1 MTSTPTDRAEQ
12 KCGCGGSGWLIGG
25 VICKCNA
32 MHPDRVSDS
41 RPLICE
47 RCGKSREVTIDTQG
61 AALCVL
67 CREELDDLAPSES
80 QSVPVGE
87 GAMCDPLPC
96 PWCGVV
102 PNGPTDFGGGEDEVI
117 WFIHC
122 HECAIDGPSGATPAE
137 AIAAWNERPD
147 RLRDERSEGAMD
159 MPIGLHRCKEC
170 GALWRAFADAWSLWP
185 GEKCGKCCD
194 NESMGEQI
202 EFLGI
207 IETHPPVRPS
217 SATKVDVDALAEE
230 IVAEWYDAPLTPSQR
245 TERVAER
252 IYDRLLK
259 QNGTL
264 DPRGVNCA
272 PCCVIPAIADELR
285 KALGETQTVP
295 APAEVKEPTC
305 ARDRDDLPEPPL
317 KDDGRP
323 SAKICVCGHRHG
335 DGIVSARKCPR
346 AGCDCQAFASCR
358 PATPPESA
366 PSDAET
372 CDHAALRNVQC
383 GPCGTPALAVNAL
396 AVKRARTSASSYAVE
411 LREIAALIHT
421 SASRDRDD
429 GEDAAADQKRGWAD
443 RVLALAAKMEGSR

>member
-1 MTSTPTDRAEQ
+1 MTEHAVACPSCHHTAHAKPCPVRVDSAWTQTNDRP
-12 KCGCGGSGWLIGG
+12 CGC
-25 VICKCNA
+25 
-32 MHPDRVSDS
+32 S
-41 RPLICE
+41 RDCL
-47 RCGKSREVTIDTQG
+47 
-61 AALCVL
+61 AA
-67 CREELDDLAPSES
+67 
-80 QSVPVGE
+80 
-87 GAMCDPLPC
+87 
-96 PWCGVV
+96 
-102 PNGPTDFGGGEDEVI
+102 
-117 WFIHC
+117 
-122 HECAIDGPSGATPAE
+122 
-137 AIAAWNERPD
+137 
-147 RLRDERSEGAMD
+147 
-159 MPIGLHRCKEC
+159 
-170 GALWRAFADAWSLWP
+170 
-185 GEKCGKCCD
+185 
-194 NESMGEQI
+194 
-202 EFLGI
+202 
-207 IETHPPVRPS
+207 
-217 SATKVDVDALAEE
+217 
-230 IVAEWYDAPLTPSQR
+230 
-245 TERVAER
+245 
-252 IYDRLLK
+252 
-259 QNGTL
+259 
-264 DPRGVNCA
+264 
-272 PCCVIPAIADELR
+272 
-285 KALGETQTVP
+285 
-295 APAEVKEPTC
+295 APAEVNEPTC

>member
-12 KCGCGGSGWLIGG
+12 KCAWRQCGYPKGHAIHQDGHKHS
-25 VICKCNA
+25 N
-32 MHPDRVSDS
+32 
-41 RPLICE
+41 
-47 RCGKSREVTIDTQG
+47 
-61 AALCVL
+61 LCD
-67 CREELDDLAPSES
+67 CHEFLAPSES

-366 PSDAET
+366 PSDVERCDTSIRTNDLGMYTCCRTHNRDYET
-372 CDHAALRNVQC
+372 CL
-383 GPCGTPALAVNAL
+383 
-396 AVKRARTSASSYAVE
+396 RTSASSYAVE
-411 LREIAALIHT
+411 LRQAANGLRQAARIGEP
-421 SASRDRDD
+421 SIVRDAIR
-429 GEDAAADQKRGWAD
+429 RHAD
-443 RVLALAAKMEGSR
+443 RIDALAAKLEGRNG